1 MERETARRIEKVWQQ
16 HYLSPEQLNNFYR
29 LLSSWREQVRAD
41 YQMLRERI
49 RHREENGG
57 DIIDQSTTNNTKT
70 MEMLQRDRKHLLLQ
84 QIDAAIRRIED
95 GSYGYCQ
102 ATEEEIGF
110 DRLHAYPIATLS
122 VTAQESR
129 ERRVSWKMSS

>member
-1 MERETARRIEKVWQQ
+1 MDKEIVLQIATSWRQ

-29 LLSSWREQVRAD
+29 LLSSWREQVQAD

-49 RHREENGG
+49 RNREENGG
-57 DIIDQSTTNNTKT
+57 DIVDQSTTDNTKT
-70 MEMLQRDRKHLLLQ
+70 MEMIQSDRKHLLLE

-102 ATEEEIGF
+102 ATEEEIGLE
-110 DRLHAYPIATLS
+110 RLYAYPIATLS
-122 VTAQESR
+122 VIAQESK
-129 ERRVSWKMSS
+129 ERCRGK